1 MAREDGKHLGPAT
14 KGQGKGTGTGGMTDL
29 QDELVGENTVLSN
42 RDKAQHSRDRGQDT
56 KWVQTEQLED
66 HDSNK
71 GRGQR
76 GCDRSQIR
84 RGSTVLEQRGVPVP
98 VS

>member
-56 KWVQTEQLED
+56 KG
-66 HDSNK
+66 SN
-71 GRGQR
+71 RAARRSRQQQR
-76 GCDRSQIR
+76 TRLAR
-84 RGSTVLEQRGVPVP
+84 L
-98 VS
+98 